1 LRSLINLPLQEQLAA
16 EREAENLQFIDLL
29 KQLNEQEVD
38 DAVFTLN
45 QTISAQIDCT
55 QCGNCC
61 KSLMVNV
68 TAEEANRASAAL
80 GISRERFD
88 EQFLEKGS
96 HELMIMNQMPC
107 HFLNN
112 NRCTIYEF
120 RFAGCREF
128 PALHL
133 PGFTKRLFS
142 VFMHYSRCP
151 IIFHVV
157 EELKKETRFSFNN
170 A

>member
-1 LRSLINLPLQEQLAA
+1 LNPLINLPLQEQLAA
-16 EREAENLQFIDLL
+16 EREAENLQFTDLL

-38 DAVFTLN
+38 DAVFALN
-45 QTISAQIDCT
+45 ETISSKIDCT

-61 KSLMVNV
+61 KSLMVNI
-68 TAEEANRASAAL
+68 TAEEADNASAAL
-80 GISRERFD
+80 GMSRESFD

-96 HELMIMNQMPC
+96 HELMIMNKMPC
-107 HFLNN
+107 HFLAN
-112 NRCTIYEF
+112 NRCTIYEH

-133 PGFTKRLFS
+133 PGFTKRLFY

-157 EELKKETRFSFNN
+157 EELKKETRFSFK
-170 A
+170 